1 MQPKDDLVK
10 AACCG
15 DSRLVRSAL
24 RRGASPNLRYRGR
37 TVLLWAIQEQHLK
50 VVKALV
56 RAGASLEARD
66 SLGFTAIDQ
75 AVGAGSFE
83 IVEFLLKAGA
93 NVNGR
98 TANGTP
104 LHTACAWRRPRI
116 ARLLLR
122 HGADPSLLDEDGRRP
137 IDFIKRAKSV
147 SDKTLR
153 KMITAKPPSHAATA
167 NPVIRLQHRPLGQR
181 AAQRRRSPA

>member
-1 MQPKDDLVK
+1 M
-10 AACCG
+10 
-15 DSRLVRSAL
+15 
-24 RRGASPNLRYRGR
+24 
-37 TVLLWAIQEQHLK
+37 LLWAIQEQRLN

-66 SLGFTAIDQ
+66 RHGFTAIDQ
-75 AVGAGSFE
+75 AVGEGSLK

-104 LHTACAWRRPRI
+104 LHTACAWRRPLI
-116 ARLLLR
+116 ARLLLQ

-147 SDKTLR
+147 GDKALK
-153 KMITAKPPSHAATA
+153 KMLT
-167 NPVIRLQHRPLGQR
+167 GQV
-181 AAQRRRSPA
+181 PAP